1 MCSVQRTIKILLN
14 LNTLLICVGSDWQ
27 LISHECSVGFC
38 DEIDIPRQF
47 SNNKSVEVVSLLVTP
62 AAAHQD
68 RRRPAAARGG
78 SGQRT
83 LARDVAVISAA
94 ARTCRG
100 RGQYSRDRGGDILPR
115 CPLHCSENLSVVLLV
130 VPKLKCWEKKQ
141 LIGTFV
147 SWCEQWWCRE
157 GVNVAWSGPEQIL
170 SLNKQFRRRQQLAWS
185 QECCPLTTRPLHC
198 CRHSVIWFYDTALS
212 SVLPPDVC
220 FCLQFYVFVAQK
232 PLISDWELI
241 LLPSSSI
248 ELKQIVLMT
257 DNYKTE
263 PFQRFRVILWNDWE
277 LI

>member
-62 AAAHQD
+62 MAAHQD

-141 LIGTFV
+141 LIETFV

-185 QECCPLTTRPLHC
+185 QECCPLTTRPLLPSFRHLVLWHGSEFC
-198 CRHSVIWFYDTALS
+198 STTWCRFLS
-212 SVLPPDVC
+212 SILCVC
-220 FCLQFYVFVAQK
+220 GTK
-232 PLISDWELI
+232 TSD
-241 LLPSSSI
+241 
-248 ELKQIVLMT
+248 
-257 DNYKTE
+257 
-263 PFQRFRVILWNDWE
+263 
-277 LI
+277 